1 LIDQNKVGLEGYVMN
16 GNNEKPVM
24 IARIWKGVTEK
35 SKADGFLDY
44 MMKTG
49 VKDFRVKKGN
59 LGVFVLRCSGKKHV
73 EFLMI
78 SLWDSMNAI
87 RNFAGDEVDKA
98 VYYPNDDKFL
108 VKLEPEVK
116 HYEVLV
122 SP

>member
-1 LIDQNKVGLEGYVMN
+1 MN
-16 GNNEKPVM
+16 ENNEKPAK
-24 IARIWKGVTEK
+24 IARIWKGEAEK
-35 SKADGFLDY
+35 SKADAFLDY

-49 VKDFRVKKGN
+49 VKDFRVKEGN
-59 LGVFVLRCSGKKHV
+59 LGVFVLRRSGRKHV

-78 SLWDSMNAI
+78 SLWDSINAI
-87 RNFAGDEVDKA
+87 RDFAGKEIDKA
-98 VYYPNDDKFL
+98 SYYPEDEKYL